1 MDRVTKA
8 VDLFKSGYNCAQ
20 SVAGAYADLFGMDEN
35 AALRAVE
42 GFGGGIGRMRLTCGA
57 VTGMTF
63 LCGLKYSK
71 GKPGDIETR
80 TLIYNTVRKMAG
92 EFEHMHGSI
101 ECGVL
106 LKGIVPKTE
115 NARPEDRTE
124 EYYKKRPCIS
134 CVRDCAE
141 LVEKYLIE

>member
-8 VDLFKSGYNCAQ
+8 VELFKSGYNCAQ
-20 SVAGAYADLFGMDEN
+20 AVAGAYAELFGMDEN
-35 AALRAVE
+35 AALRAIE

-71 GKPGDIETR
+71 GIAGDVETR
-80 TLIYNTVRKMAG
+80 TMIYDTVRKMAG
-92 EFEHMHGSI
+92 EFEQMNGSI
-101 ECGVL
+101 ECGAL
-106 LKGIVPKTE
+106 LAGKIPKSEGAKPE
-115 NARPEDRTE
+115 NRTE
-124 EYYKKRPCIS
+124 EYYKKRPCIG
-134 CVRDCAE
+134 CVQDCAE

>member
-20 SVAGAYADLFGMDEN
+20 AVAGAYADLFGIDEN
-35 AALRAVE
+35 TALRAIE

-71 GKPGDIETR
+71 GIAGDTDTR
-80 TLIYNTVRKMAG
+80 TIIYDTVRKMAG
-92 EFEHMHGSI
+92 EFEKMNGSI
-101 ECGVL
+101 ECAAL
-106 LKGIVPKTE
+106 LSGKIPKNE
-115 NARPEDRTE
+115 GARPEDRTE
-124 EYYKKRPCIS
+124 EYYKKRPCAG
-134 CVRDCAE
+134 CVKDCAE
-141 LVEKYLIE
+141 LVEKYLI